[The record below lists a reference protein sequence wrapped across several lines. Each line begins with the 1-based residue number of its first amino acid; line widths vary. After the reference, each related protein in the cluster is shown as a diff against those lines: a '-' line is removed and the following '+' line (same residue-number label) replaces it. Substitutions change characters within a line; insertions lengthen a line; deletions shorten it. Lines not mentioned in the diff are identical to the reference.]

1 MCTKCH
7 ICHDHGCVDVP
18 RRRLQEEEGIRKAQL
33 EIAAEGEEDSDGM
46 KEEKV
51 KSKPEKKVKKE
62 RKKTA
67 DTKEETVTS
76 LVDSFYVAAK
86 QYFCFA

>member
-1 MCTKCH
+1 VCTKCQ
-7 ICHDHGCVDVP
+7 ICNDHGCVNVP

-62 RKKTA
+62 RKKTS
-67 DTKEETVTS
+67 DTKEETVTPLGS
-76 LVDSFYVAAK
+76 LYVAAK
-86 QYFCFA
+86 